1 MNIASAMKFES
12 VKYEV
17 KDKKGFMRGKKSL
30 KKYIKKLATQHKAR
44 MKGFGDA
51 VGLDPE

>member
-1 MNIASAMKFES
+1 MNIATAMQFERT
-12 VKYEV
+12 KLEI
-17 KDKKGFMRGKKSL
+17 KDKKAFTRGKKSL
-30 KKYIKKLATQHKAR
+30 KKYIKKLAVQHKER